1 MLSEI
6 CRYKAAFLADRPVET
21 HQLTLSDA
29 SLNTRWEAIQ
39 RVRPQARREK
49 TANDQENGKMMV
61 GFPACWVVISTI
73 SFIYL
78 NNKV

>member
-6 CRYKAAFLADRPVET
+6 CRYKAAFLADRPAET

-49 TANDQENGKMMV
+49 NGERPGKRESDGWFSRMLGSNKND
-61 GFPACWVVISTI
+61 
-73 SFIYL
+73 
-78 NNKV
+78 